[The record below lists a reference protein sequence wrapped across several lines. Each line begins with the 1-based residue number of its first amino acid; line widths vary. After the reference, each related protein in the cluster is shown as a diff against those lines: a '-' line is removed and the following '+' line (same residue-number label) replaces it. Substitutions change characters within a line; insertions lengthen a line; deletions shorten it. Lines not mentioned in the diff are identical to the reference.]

1 MNELNLSAEQAAAR
15 ETFRIWVDEHI
26 VPFADAHD
34 FDQQTP
40 PEMIQKLAQAN
51 LLGALVPTEYGGKA
65 MDALTWGLL
74 CEEVG
79 RGSASLLSLLTVQSM
94 MIQTLVKWGTAQQ
107 KTMWLPRLA
116 TGQTIGGFALTEPN
130 IGSDARNI
138 ESTATLNE
146 DGTYTLVA
154 EKKWISFGQSADI
167 YLLFAKVGEQPAAFL
182 VERES
187 PNFAVDPIKG
197 MMGFRSANLANLRLD
212 HVVVPAENMVGR
224 PGFGFSHMASTAL
237 DQGRYCIAWGCV
249 GLARASVEASLNYAG
264 ARQQFGKP
272 LIEHQLIQQ
281 MVTDMMVKT
290 KAARLLC
297 MDAAWLKMNGEPSLI
312 METSAAKYY
321 ASRVA
326 VEAANDAVQ
335 IHGANGFSSAYPV
348 QRYFRDAKVMEIIEG
363 STQMQQMIIAR
374 SGFQQHQMTQR
385 ERQTNT

>member
-1 MNELNLSAEQAAAR
+1 MNELNLSAAQAAAR

-51 LLGALVPTEYGGKA
+51 LLGALVPTEFGGKA

-107 KTMWLPRLA
+107 KAKWLPMLA

-138 ESTATLNE
+138 ESTATLND

-167 YLLFAKVGEQPAAFL
+167 YLLFAKVGEQPVAFL